1 MRRSASALV
10 FLLALGLSTVPG
22 RTVPRA
28 GAQEAYILRIATL
41 APRGT
46 PLVRLFQEWDKLLRQ
61 ESNGRVQLR
70 IYAGGSAGDEK
81 VVVRKMRAN
90 QIDGAAITTTGLGM
104 LVRPVLVLS
113 APGVILGYEEL
124 DAVRTELAPE
134 FDAMFERAGYELM
147 SWGDSGLTRLFSQ
160 SPIKRPR
167 DLQAVRPWVWQDNP
181 IFVEYLKAVGA
192 NGVPLG
198 VPEVYAGLQTGMIDT
213 VVTSALG
220 AVGLQWFTRLKY
232 VSNESSG
239 VIVGALILRKD
250 KLDGM
255 PPELAKLVRD
265 SARRDSDELRDGGRK
280 LDEKA
285 YRSLLSRGIRAVEVG
300 GHRREWEEIG
310 KATRDRLAGRL
321 YSKDLLDRVDAIAQ
335 RARPKRQ

>member
-1 MRRSASALV
+1 MRRTVSVLV
-10 FLLALGLSTVPG
+10 FLVALGLCAVPG
-22 RTVPRA
+22 GTASRA
-28 GAQEAYILRIATL
+28 DAQEVHVLRIATL

-46 PLVRLFQEWDKLLRQ
+46 PLVRLFQEWDKLLRK
-61 ESNGRVQLR
+61 ESNNRVQLR

-113 APGVILGYEEL
+113 APGVILDYKEL
-124 DAVRTELAPE
+124 DAVRSELAPE
-134 FDAMFERAGYELM
+134 FDAMFEKSGYELL

-160 SPIKRPR
+160 SPIKRPK

-181 IFVEYLKAVGA
+181 VFVEFLKAVGA

-198 VPEVYAGLQTGMIDT
+198 VPEVYSGLQTGMIDT

-220 AVGLQWFTRLKY
+220 AVALQWFTRLKY

-239 VIVGALILRKD
+239 VVVGALVLRKD
-250 KLDGM
+250 KLDAL
-255 PPELAKLVRD
+255 PPELAALVRE
-265 SARRDSDELRDGGRK
+265 SSKRDADELRDGGRQ
-280 LDEKA
+280 LDDKA
-285 YRSLLSRGIRAVEVG
+285 YRSLLTRGIKAIDVG
-300 GHRREWEEIG
+300 NHRREWEEIG
-310 KATRDRLAGRL
+310 KVTRDRLAGRL
-321 YSKDLLDRVDAIAQ
+321 YSKELLDRVETIAA
-335 RARPKRQ
+335 RARRN